1 MKNLSSKITRQGD
14 ESQAPPPGSVT
25 CYLCDLGQVE
35 ILSRPSTYSTPKAL
49 SGP

>member
-1 MKNLSSKITRQGD
+1 MKNLHSKITRQGD

-49 SGP
+49 SGF